1 VQRLHIAAIRVH
13 PASNDSDSISA
24 CCASKLCS
32 TSRDAIAD
40 AAIYRDSVPRV
51 MRMQKCEQP
60 RCRRVFIYRAP
71 RRRETTDRGCS
82 RTLMERR
89 IGRSCG
95 IFRGIP
101 GIFIKASMQRSGNH
115 VRAGAPFSCA
125 CDSGRATRRARGYA
139 GFRTP
144 LNARRRC
151 QRQSCH
157 RRLHE
162 QSARPTTVAQA
173 PQRECWQWT
182 LCCGEVFQSRPPGR
196 ATPVATSL
204 VSRAAPRPIGSC
216 SPLSF

>member
-1 VQRLHIAAIRVH
+1 
-13 PASNDSDSISA
+13 
-24 CCASKLCS
+24 
-32 TSRDAIAD
+32 
-40 AAIYRDSVPRV
+40 

-151 QRQSCH
+151 QRQSCY

-182 LCCGEVFQSRPPGR
+182 LCCGEVFQSRPP
-196 ATPVATSL
+196 AVLPPSL
-204 VSRAAPRPIGSC
+204 LLLFLEQRHDQLEAAARFPSGCYASHMWEDGGSFSPRHHVS
-216 SPLSF
+216 